1 MPHPTWNQNSNVRN
15 GIFLRNRFD
24 IGQLLDYSFS
34 PNPLLNGKTKRTEQV
49 YGPKQKNYQP
59 NSERERLMT
68 LYHPQR

>member
-34 PNPLLNGKTKRTEQV
+34 PNPLLNGKPNEQNKFTRAKTKKLSAEFRA
-49 YGPKQKNYQP
+49 
-59 NSERERLMT
+59 
-68 LYHPQR
+68 